1 MIVVSRQ
8 ICFFFSLARLWLVC
22 TQQEVVR
29 RAQEMIE
36 DGALKEKAG
45 QQQPSAAG
53 DVDTKEKKAPQV
65 RWNLG
70 DLEFEAYMRMMDNAV
85 SSQQTDFSFIA
96 STTYLTNNT

>member
-8 ICFFFSLARLWLVC
+8 ICFFFLAC
-22 TQQEVVR
+22 GSCAQQEVVR

-85 SSQQTDFSFIA
+85 SSTDRLFLFIA

>member
-1 MIVVSRQ
+1 
-8 ICFFFSLARLWLVC
+8 
-22 TQQEVVR
+22 
-29 RAQEMIE
+29 MIE

-85 SSQQTDFSFIA
+85 SSTDRLFRLLPAQHII
-96 STTYLTNNT
+96 TNNT

>member
-1 MIVVSRQ
+1 MIK
-8 ICFFFSLARLWLVC
+8 
-22 TQQEVVR
+22 
-29 RAQEMIE
+29 

-45 QQQPSAAG
+45 HG
-53 DVDTKEKKAPQV
+53 DDVDTKKKAPQV

-85 SSQQTDFSFIA
+85 SSTDRLFLFIA